1 MKTFLYRVM
10 GAAMLDA
17 GTYEQIEA
25 AGRSTIQAV
34 IVVVLA
40 AIAAGIGG
48 GIREKIGTFGFVEI
62 TGLALI
68 TWIAWA
74 VLTLQ
79 IGTRVLPEQQTHSD
93 TGELLRTIGFA
104 AAPGWLQVFGII
116 QGATRP
122 VFVITGLWMF
132 AAMVVAI
139 RHALD
144 YSSVGRAIA
153 VCFVGAVVIRAFAF
167 GLGLMLGS
175 TAS

>member
-1 MKTFLYRVM
+1 VKTFLYRVM

-25 AGRSTIQAV
+25 ANRSTMQAV
-34 IVVVLA
+34 IVVVLS

-48 GIREKIGTFGFVEI
+48 GLRDKTGVFGFVQI

-79 IGTRVLPEQQTHSD
+79 IGTRVLPEQQTHAD

-104 AAPGWLQVFGII
+104 AAPGWLHVFGVV
-116 QGATRP
+116 QGTTRL
-122 VFVITGLWMF
+122 VFLITGAWMF
-132 AAMVVAI
+132 AAMVVAL

-144 YSSVGRAIA
+144 YTSMGRAIA
-153 VCFVGAVVIRAFAF
+153 VCFAAAVVILAFAV
-167 GLGLMLGS
+167 GLGLMLS
-175 TAS
+175 PTAS